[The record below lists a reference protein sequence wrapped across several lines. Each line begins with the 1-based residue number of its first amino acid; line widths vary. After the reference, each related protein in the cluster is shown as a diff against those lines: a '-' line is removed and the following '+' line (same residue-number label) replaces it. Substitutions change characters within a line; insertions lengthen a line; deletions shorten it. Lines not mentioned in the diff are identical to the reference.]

1 MLSFR
6 KIDRTVHHLQRMRE
20 IIAVAVRYG
29 FEDVVAE
36 TRLKSLI
43 STLRIRI
50 SPAVVERSRWER
62 IRMMLEEL
70 GPTFVKFGQLL
81 SNRPDVVPLP
91 LVRELEKLQDRVK
104 PFPASEAEAALE
116 KAWGKPWRE
125 VLERFDETPVASASM
140 AQVHH
145 AVLRD
150 GHRRVALK
158 IRRPGIAKTVDVDLE
173 ILRNFAA
180 WADGRFESFR
190 ALHLVPVVA
199 EFDQGLRRE
208 IDFRLEGAHLRL
220 FGERYGNE
228 PMLVVPKFH
237 AELSGEGL
245 VVLDFVEGTKISE
258 VERLREAG
266 IDLPRLARTG
276 SDLILRQIFEH
287 GFFHADPH
295 PGNILVLPGGKVCF
309 LDFGAVGILSAEQQ
323 ECLADFL
330 IAVEER
336 DAHALSRTLQRMSAV
351 EAPDFQRFRDDVQT
365 LLQNLAEIP
374 SSGLDVGQAL
384 GSVVR
389 LLAKHRVQVHP
400 VYYVLLKALVSLE
413 GISRALDPRYDLV
426 RELEP
431 YVRKLVLLKFRP
443 DRIARGLV
451 RDFGDVSAALR
462 TLPDEALSLVRQ
474 TRRGEL
480 AVRFEHEGLDG
491 LQRSLRDSTDR
502 LSLAIVLAA
511 LRISSSL
518 VIHAKRPP
526 LLFGFPVLGVA
537 GFCAAGAL
545 VLWLLV
551 TAFFRRGG

>member
-20 IIAVAVRYG
+20 ILSVAVRYG

-104 PFPASEAEAALE
+104 PFPASDAEAALE
-116 KAWGKPWRE
+116 RAWGRPWRE
-125 VLERFDETPVASASM
+125 VLERFDEKPVASASM

-180 WADGRFESFR
+180 WADGRFEAFR
-190 ALHLVPVVA
+190 ALHLVPVVE

-237 AELSGEGL
+237 AELSGEEL
-245 VVLDFVEGTKISE
+245 VVLDFVEGTKISD
-258 VERLREAG
+258 VAKLREAG

-295 PGNILVLPGGKVCF
+295 PGNVLVLPGGKVCF
-309 LDFGAVGILSAEQQ
+309 LDFGAVGVLSAEQQ
-323 ECLADFL
+323 ERLADFL

-336 DAHALSRTLQRMSAV
+336 DAHALARTLQRMSAV

-389 LLAKHRVQVHP
+389 ILAKHRVQVHP

-413 GISRALDPRYDLV
+413 GISRALDPQYDLV

-431 YVRKLVLLKFRP
+431 YVRRLVLLKFRP

-451 RDFGDVSAALR
+451 RDFGDASAALR
-462 TLPDEALSLVRQ
+462 SLPDEALSLVRQ

-491 LQRSLRDSTDR
+491 LQRGLRDSTDR

-511 LRISSSL
+511 LLISSSL
-518 VIHAKRPP
+518 VIHAKLPP

>member
-190 ALHLVPVVA
+190 ALHLVPVVE

-336 DAHALSRTLQRMSAV
+336 DSHALSRTLQRMSAV

-389 LLAKHRVQVHP
+389 ILAKHRVQVHP

-413 GISRALDPRYDLV
+413 GISRALDPQYDLV

-431 YVRKLVLLKFRP
+431 HVRKLVLLKFRP

-480 AVRFEHEGLDG
+480 AVRFEHDGLGG
-491 LQRSLRDSTDR
+491 LQRSLRDSADR

-511 LRISSSL
+511 LLISSSL
-518 VIHAKRPP
+518 VIHAKLPP

>member
-50 SPAVVERSRWER
+50 NPAVVERSRWER

-180 WADGRFESFR
+180 WADGRFGR
-190 ALHLVPVVA
+190 RRHR
-199 EFDQGLRRE
+199 QRIRLRRLGG
-208 IDFRLEGAHLRL
+208 IDDGQQRWPAARVLWRLG
-220 FGERYGNE
+220 
-228 PMLVVPKFH
+228 
-237 AELSGEGL
+237 
-245 VVLDFVEGTKISE
+245 VLDDGQQLGHAVC
-258 VERLREAG
+258 VLRRL
-266 IDLPRLARTG
+266 
-276 SDLILRQIFEH
+276 
-287 GFFHADPH
+287 
-295 PGNILVLPGGKVCF
+295 
-309 LDFGAVGILSAEQQ
+309 
-323 ECLADFL
+323 
-330 IAVEER
+330 
-336 DAHALSRTLQRMSAV
+336 
-351 EAPDFQRFRDDVQT
+351 
-365 LLQNLAEIP
+365 
-374 SSGLDVGQAL
+374 
-384 GSVVR
+384 
-389 LLAKHRVQVHP
+389 
-400 VYYVLLKALVSLE
+400 
-413 GISRALDPRYDLV
+413 
-426 RELEP
+426 
-431 YVRKLVLLKFRP
+431 
-443 DRIARGLV
+443 
-451 RDFGDVSAALR
+451 GDWH
-462 TLPDEALSLVRQ
+462 D
-474 TRRGEL
+474 
-480 AVRFEHEGLDG
+480 
-491 LQRSLRDSTDR
+491 
-502 LSLAIVLAA
+502 
-511 LRISSSL
+511 
-518 VIHAKRPP
+518 
-526 LLFGFPVLGVA
+526 
-537 GFCAAGAL
+537 CA
-545 VLWLLV
+545 
-551 TAFFRRGG
+551 